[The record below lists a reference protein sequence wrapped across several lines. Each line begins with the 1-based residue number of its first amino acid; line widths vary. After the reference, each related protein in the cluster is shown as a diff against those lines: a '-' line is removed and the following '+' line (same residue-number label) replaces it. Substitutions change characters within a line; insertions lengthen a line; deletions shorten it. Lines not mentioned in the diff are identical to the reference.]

1 MLKVTFKENEC
12 EWSEFKKQ
20 LRENDDDDFRGLR
33 FSVQLPKQTLPRK
46 EMTNEEYQRLVN
58 PLSRRQSELA
68 QLRADWQSVRR
79 ETIWLINAL
88 FAVLGAAVFT
98 FLASYRFSLE
108 ARIGLTAFVSTAV
121 FIIEVLLYIIRS

>member
-1 MLKVTFKENEC
+1 MLKVKFKESEG

-20 LRENDDDDFRGLR
+20 LRDENDDFRGLR

-68 QLRADWQSVRR
+68 QLRADWQSVRK